1 MTKKSPFRL
10 ETKRSLAE
18 QVADRITKLI
28 VDGDLVAGDRLPPEV
43 DLADQMGVSRTALR
57 EGMRTLEAKGLLE
70 IQPGVGTVVREV
82 GHDQLVEP
90 LSLYVE
96 VSDGAISVE
105 EFYAV
110 RTILETE
117 VASLAAVSRTDADV
131 EVLRGFMTD
140 MENSVGDVDA
150 FATSDASFHE
160 ALAKMTTNP
169 LLGLLI
175 GALRVLLEEHIRE
188 VVVHID
194 PVVDVIPY
202 HAAILDAVEAGDSE
216 LARQAMEDHLT
227 KVMENY
233 YSTLTEDAQTRGR
246 S

>member
-18 QVADRITKLI
+18 QVADRITELI
-28 VDGDLVAGDRLPPEV
+28 VDGALVVGDRLPPEV

-82 GHDQLVEP
+82 GRDQLVQP

-96 VSDGAISVE
+96 VSDGAVSFE
-105 EFYAV
+105 EFHAV
-110 RTILETE
+110 RAILETE
-117 VASLAAVSRTDADV
+117 VASLAAATATEADV
-131 EVLRGFMTD
+131 ETLRGLMAE
-140 MENSVGDVDA
+140 MESNVGDVDA
-150 FATSDASFHE
+150 FAASDANFHE
-160 ALAKMTTNP
+160 SLAKMTSNP

-175 GALRVLLEEHIRE
+175 GALRVLLEEHIRD
-188 VVVHID
+188 VVGHID

-202 HAAILDAVEAGDSE
+202 HAAILDAVESGDAEGS
-216 LARQAMEDHLT
+216 RRAMEDHLE
-227 KVMENY
+227 KVKENY
-233 YSTLTEDAQTRGR
+233 YFTKSAT
-246 S
+246 

>member
-18 QVADRITKLI
+18 QVADRITELI
-28 VDGDLVAGDRLPPEV
+28 VDGALAPGDRLPPEV

-82 GHDQLVEP
+82 GQDQLVQP

-96 VSDGAISVE
+96 VSDGAISFE
-105 EFYAV
+105 EFHAV

-117 VASLAAVSRTDADV
+117 VASLAAASATESDV
-131 EVLRGFMTD
+131 EVLRGLMAQ
-140 MENSVGDVDA
+140 MESSVEDVDV

-160 ALAKMTTNP
+160 SLATMTSNP

-175 GALRVLLEEHIRE
+175 GALRTLLEEHIRD
-188 VVVHID
+188 VVGHID

-202 HAAILDAVEAGDSE
+202 HAAILAAVEAGDAEAS
-216 LARQAMEDHLT
+216 RRAMEDHLT
-227 KVMENY
+227 KVKENY
-233 YSTLTEDAQTRGR
+233 YSTKSAT
-246 S
+246 

>member
-18 QVADRITKLI
+18 QVADRITELI
-28 VDGDLVAGDRLPPEV
+28 VDGALVAGDRLPPEV

-70 IQPGVGTVVREV
+70 IQPGVGTIVRKV
-82 GHDQLVEP
+82 GHDQLVQP

-96 VSDGAISVE
+96 VSDGAISFE
-105 EFYAV
+105 EFHAV

-117 VASLAAVSRTDADV
+117 VASLAAASATESDI
-131 EVLRGFMTD
+131 ETLRGLMAE
-140 MENSVGDVDA
+140 MESSVGDVDA

-160 ALAKMTTNP
+160 SLAKMTSNP

-175 GALRVLLEEHIRE
+175 GTLRILLEEHIRD
-188 VVVHID
+188 VVGHID
-194 PVVDVIPY
+194 PVVDVLPY
-202 HAAILDAVEAGDSE
+202 HAAILAAVAAGDAEAS
-216 LARQAMEDHLT
+216 RRAMEDHLT
-227 KVMENY
+227 KVKENY
-233 YSTLTEDAQTRGR
+233 YFTKSAT
-246 S
+246 